1 MAKKISGNQDGKG
14 GRNESY
20 RIPGRG
26 DVSRDK
32 LAREV
37 DRGKHP
43 NHSIYERNGEKFIRS
58 NPNTKGSD
66 NVNQ

>member
-20 RIPGRG
+20 YIPGRG
-26 DVSRDK
+26 DNSRNK
-32 LAREV
+32 LTREV
-37 DRGKHP
+37 DSGKHP

-58 NPNTKGSD
+58 NPNAKDSD
-66 NVNQ
+66 NINQ